1 MSTMQFTR
9 NYSSASASSDLATP
23 SPVSPSLSY
32 VSAELPGSTA
42 ASFRAVNV
50 STLPVSQVRYVS
62 NGPAVDG
69 NVMYGTLRYLVPVDQ
84 RNVHESYV
92 LVNGAVA
99 NKAVS
104 PVYVQKVA
112 GLSLAGVS
120 ESAHAVQYTAS
131 EQQEVA
137 GERSPSVC
145 SQSSVKSPTSVSK
158 ETEVL
163 LEQSSI
169 TQTNNVPE
177 YVVQQEVSKVE
188 PQEKLDTRFFG
199 ELLAE
204 VYRKT
209 CDIHTHIS
217 EHVAKIRGRKHLLD
231 PTIDYKVEKEET
243 EALIPKGMS
252 ELTKQQIRYL
262 LQTRLTADKT
272 MRLLLT
278 TFSSLREE
286 LGHLQNDLER
296 LQSEKEELEKDLSF
310 RADQALKYDRML
322 EALRENNRQL
332 QVSLKECTLVRSN
345 LETQLLDS
353 RSMKSGHDYRIK
365 ELDGSL
371 KTLEQEN
378 KLLRQ
383 KLAGQG
389 SSSSFQVKTEEL
401 SKQYNESL
409 NSMRDQK
416 DNEIQSLRA
425 QLIKMK
431 TEYSTQTMSDSSLEL
446 RITELLA
453 KLEQQE
459 STVKRQEEEIKWL
472 KQERNDKSTNVTRT
486 VITKRYMNQYP
497 ILGLLGDDYQTT
509 SPVKEAKTIVVQST
523 EQAYK

>member
-131 EQQEVA
+131 EQQ
-137 GERSPSVC
+137 
-145 SQSSVKSPTSVSK
+145 

>member
-1 MSTMQFTR
+1 MT
-9 NYSSASASSDLATP
+9 
-23 SPVSPSLSY
+23 
-32 VSAELPGSTA
+32 
-42 ASFRAVNV
+42 RAVGRQSHTQSHEENKDG
-50 STLPVSQVRYVS
+50 PVITATQRFNLSELWAGGVTEGS
-62 NGPAVDG
+62 SFCLIGP
-69 NVMYGTLRYLVPVDQ
+69 Q
-84 RNVHESYV
+84 
-92 LVNGAVA
+92 
-99 NKAVS
+99 
-104 PVYVQKVA
+104 
-112 GLSLAGVS
+112 
-120 ESAHAVQYTAS
+120 
-131 EQQEVA
+131 
-137 GERSPSVC
+137 
-145 SQSSVKSPTSVSK
+145 
-158 ETEVL
+158 TEVL

-371 KTLEQEN
+371 KALEQEN

-383 KLAGQG
+383 KVPRLTDVLLYRVDTPCPVWAAPKTDFMYSREASCSFSELPPQLAGQG

-459 STVKRQEEEIKWL
+459 STIKRQEEEIKWL